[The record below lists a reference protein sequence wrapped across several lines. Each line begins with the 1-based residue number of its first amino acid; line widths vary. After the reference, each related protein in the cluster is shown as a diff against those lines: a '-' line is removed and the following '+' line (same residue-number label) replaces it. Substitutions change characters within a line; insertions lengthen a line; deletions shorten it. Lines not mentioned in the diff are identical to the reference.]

1 MNLPRVW
8 VNGQERTQISVFDR
22 GLSYGDGFF
31 TTALVDQG
39 KWLNAEAHWWRIEQS
54 CIKLALPP
62 IDKDILLTQLQ
73 SSFALLG
80 AEQDSLL
87 VLKLVVTRG
96 QGGRGYQPPEQCTP
110 TVIIQWMESPVDL
123 TLPESMLI
131 RQCQT
136 PLSMNAALAGIK
148 HLNRLD
154 NVLAKAELQASGFDD
169 GLMENALQQVV
180 CSSQA
185 NLFLLKD
192 NRLLTPRLT
201 QSGVH
206 GTVRYALAKICADIG
221 YQWQETDIS
230 WLQLQQADA
239 IFLSNAIRGIMPVSA
254 VEFAEDG
261 LHNFATQH
269 FSKIA
274 EIAKHFQDYQ
284 QSTALDLHKMSD
296 K

>member
-1 MNLPRVW
+1 MSLPRVW
-8 VNGQERTQISVFDR
+8 VNGQETTQISVFDR

-54 CIKLALPP
+54 CCKLALPP
-62 IDKDILLTQLQ
+62 IDKDILLTLLQ
-73 SSFALLG
+73 SSFAQLG
-80 AEQDSLL
+80 AEQGQLL
-87 VLKLVVTRG
+87 VLKLVITRG

-110 TVIIQWMESPVDL
+110 TVITQWMQSPIDMA
-123 TLPESMLI
+123 LPEPILL

-154 NVLAKAELQASGFDD
+154 NVRAKAELQARGFEE
-169 GLMENALQQVV
+169 GLLENAFGQVV

-185 NLFLLKD
+185 NLFLLD
-192 NRLLTPRLT
+192 GNVLLTPCLT
-201 QSGVH
+201 QSGVY
-206 GTVRYALAKICADIG
+206 GTVRYALAKICAEIG
-221 YQWQETDIS
+221 YQWQEADIS
-230 WLQLQQADA
+230 WQQIQQADA

-254 VEFAEDG
+254 VEFSESG
-261 LHNFATQH
+261 LHKFATQH

-284 QSTALDLHKMSD
+284 QRTALDLHKMSD